1 MAENLVIWPSKREPI
16 SKIGPSDGCG
26 RDAVPL
32 AVERWYDFP
41 EFGGYLGN
49 VGLNRISG
57 RDRLAGVV
65 VPAVAHGHDAGQPV
79 RRGLQD
85 RPGPGRL

>member
-1 MAENLVIWPSKREPI
+1 MAENLAKWPSKREPI

-32 AVERWYDFP
+32 VVEWWYDFP

-49 VGLNRISG
+49 VG
-57 RDRLAGVV
+57 
-65 VPAVAHGHDAGQPV
+65 
-79 RRGLQD
+79 
-85 RPGPGRL
+85 